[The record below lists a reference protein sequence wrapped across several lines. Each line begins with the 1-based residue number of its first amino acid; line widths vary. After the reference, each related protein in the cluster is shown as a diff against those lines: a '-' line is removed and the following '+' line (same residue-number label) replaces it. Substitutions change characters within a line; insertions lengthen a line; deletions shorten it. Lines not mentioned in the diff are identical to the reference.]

1 MVGSVREHGPEQSL
15 QVPLVQSPG
24 LCHGFLEGVFDEIV
38 YEWNQRVERLLVTY
52 AMDDDNGLGMWNP
65 AVDLY
70 EKDDHFMIKAELPG
84 VDKNDIKIDLKDRL
98 LTLSGERTYDNEVK
112 EENYYRRERSYGK
125 FQRAFTLPAE
135 VDSDKIK
142 AEFKDG
148 VLQIEVPKPEEKK
161 AKQVTIH

>member
-1 MVGSVREHGPEQSL
+1 MMNLVKWSPWREMPALQNRFNRLFDDPFFRVGQ
-15 QVPLVQSPG
+15 
-24 LCHGFLEGVFDEIV
+24 
-38 YEWNQRVERLLVTY
+38 
-52 AMDDDNGLGMWNP
+52 MDDDAGMGLWNP
-65 AVDLY
+65 VVDLY
-70 EKDDHFMIKAELPG
+70 EKDGHFMIKAELPG
-84 VDKNDIKIDLKDRL
+84 VDKKDIKIDLQDRL

-125 FQRAFTLPAE
+125 FQRAFTLPAD

-161 AKQVTIH
+161 AKQVTVH

>member
-1 MVGSVREHGPEQSL
+1 MNLVKWSPWREMPTLQNRFNRLFDDPFFRVGQ
-15 QVPLVQSPG
+15 
-24 LCHGFLEGVFDEIV
+24 
-38 YEWNQRVERLLVTY
+38 
-52 AMDDDNGLGMWNP
+52 MDDDACMDLWNP

-70 EKDDHFMIKAELPG
+70 EKDGHFMIKAELPG
-84 VDKNDIKIDLKDRL
+84 VDKKDIKIDLQDRL

-125 FQRAFTLPAE
+125 FQRAFTLPAD

-161 AKQVTIH
+161 AKQVTVH

>member
-1 MVGSVREHGPEQSL
+1 MNLVKWSPWREMPALYNRFNRLFDDPFFRVGQ
-15 QVPLVQSPG
+15 
-24 LCHGFLEGVFDEIV
+24 
-38 YEWNQRVERLLVTY
+38 
-52 AMDDDNGLGMWNP
+52 MDDDAGMGMWNP

-84 VDKNDIKIDLKDRL
+84 VNKDDIKIDLQDQL

-125 FQRAFTLPAE
+125 FQRAFTLPAD

-148 VLQIEVPKPEEKK
+148 LLQIEVPKPEEKK
-161 AKQVTIH
+161 AKQVTVH

>member
-1 MVGSVREHGPEQSL
+1 MMNLVKWSPWREMPTLQNRFNRLFDDPFFRVGQ
-15 QVPLVQSPG
+15 
-24 LCHGFLEGVFDEIV
+24 
-38 YEWNQRVERLLVTY
+38 
-52 AMDDDNGLGMWNP
+52 MDDDAGMGLWNP

-84 VDKNDIKIDLKDRL
+84 VDKKDIKIDLQDRL

-125 FQRAFTLPAE
+125 FQRAFTLPAD

>member
-1 MVGSVREHGPEQSL
+1 MMNLVKWNPWREMPTL
-15 QVPLVQSPG
+15 PG
-24 LCHGFLEGVFDEIV
+24 RFNRLFDDPFFRIG
-38 YEWNQRVERLLVTY
+38 R
-52 AMDDDNGLGMWNP
+52 MDDDSAMGMWNP
-65 AVDLY
+65 VVDLY

-98 LTLSGERTYDNEVK
+98 LTLSGERTAENEIK

-125 FQRAFTLPAE
+125 FQRAFALPAD

-161 AKQVTIH
+161 AKPVTIH

>member
-1 MVGSVREHGPEQSL
+1 MMNLVKWNPRREMLTLHDRMNRL
-15 QVPLVQSPG
+15 
-24 LCHGFLEGVFDEIV
+24 FDDPFFRIG
-38 YEWNQRVERLLVTY
+38 RM
-52 AMDDDNGLGMWNP
+52 ADDDSLGMWNP

-70 EKDDHFMIKAELPG
+70 EKDGHFVIKAELPG
-84 VDKNDIKIDLKDRL
+84 VDKDGIKIDLKDRV

-112 EENYYRRERSYGK
+112 EENYYRKERSYGK
-125 FQRAFTLPAE
+125 FQRAFRLPAD

-148 VLQIEVPKPEEKK
+148 VLQVEVPKPEEHK

>member
-1 MVGSVREHGPEQSL
+1 MPTL
-15 QVPLVQSPG
+15 PG
-24 LCHGFLEGVFDEIV
+24 RFNRLFDDPFFRIG
-38 YEWNQRVERLLVTY
+38 R
-52 AMDDDNGLGMWNP
+52 MDDDSAMGMWNP
-65 AVDLY
+65 VVDLY

-98 LTLSGERTYDNEVK
+98 LTLSGERTAENEIK

-125 FQRAFTLPAE
+125 FQRAFALPAD

-161 AKQVTIH
+161 AKPVTIH